1 MWTFLNSVQN
11 IYKKSLKISQLNK
24 FFKIIYMYMI
34 QQQNMKESET
44 SIGHW
49 LRHVFRKHIN
59 YNSPLQ
65 IKSKTEANILQF

>member
-1 MWTFLNSVQN
+1 
-11 IYKKSLKISQLNK
+11 
-24 FFKIIYMYMI
+24 MI